1 MGYNIDMKKVA
12 IILGILGFIGLCLL
26 IPKFKKH
33 DVDVINVNNMPG
45 HKASQLRKNIYK
57 TTQQKPQKSVTRLQN
72 GVYIIKDNS
81 VINQNGINFEDKFV
95 NDIKLKDIQF
105 ADENFPF

>member
-1 MGYNIDMKKVA
+1 MKKVA
-12 IILGILGFIGLCLL
+12 LVLGIIGFIGLCLL
-26 IPKFKKH
+26 MPKLKKH

-45 HKASQLRKNIYK
+45 HKASKLKNNIHK
-57 TTQQKPQKSVTRLQN
+57 PQKPTKSVTRLQN

-81 VINQNGINFEDKFV
+81 VVNQSGINFEDKFV

-105 ADENFPF
+105 ADDNFPF

>member
-1 MGYNIDMKKVA
+1 MKKVA
-12 IILGILGFIGLCLL
+12 LVLGIIGFIGFCLL
-26 IPKFKKH
+26 IPKLKKH

-45 HKASQLRKNIYK
+45 HKVSKLKNNIHSP
-57 TTQQKPQKSVTRLQN
+57 QKPTKSVTRLQN

-81 VINQNGINFEDKFV
+81 VVNQSGINFEDKFV

-105 ADENFPF
+105 ADDNFPF